1 MTTSPLTRRLSVLAA
16 VALLTAGAFYIGY
29 RLGSDA
35 PGDTDL
41 VRMVDQRVEQRLD
54 AAGLDEEAFGE
65 RVRAEI
71 EAWVA
76 EQRRAAASRQ
86 TARPQVP
93 PIRPDDHVRGA
104 PDARISLI
112 EYSDYECPYCKR
124 FHGTAIELLDRYEG
138 EVNWV
143 YRHFPISSHDPA
155 ATREAEAAECAGELG
170 GNEAFWAVSDAI
182 FERTRSN
189 GRGIDGGL
197 APLAAGAG
205 LETSAFTECLDSGR
219 MKARVQR
226 DLREGQGAG
235 VRGTPGNFLL
245 DRATGE
251 IVPMT
256 GARPLGQ
263 LAAAVDR
270 LLADEA
276 P

>member
-1 MTTSPLTRRLSVLAA
+1 MTTSRLTRRLSALAA
-16 VALLTAGAFYIGY
+16 VALLTAGALYLGY

-35 PGDTDL
+35 PTDTDL
-41 VRMVDQRVEQRLD
+41 TRLVDQRIEQRLD
-54 AAGLDEEAFGE
+54 AAGLDEEKFGA

-76 EQRRAAASRQ
+76 QQRQAAASRQ
-86 TARPQVP
+86 GTRSQVP
-93 PIRPDDHVRGA
+93 PIRPDDHVRGN

-124 FHGTAIELLDRYEG
+124 FHGTAIELVERYAG

-143 YRHFPISSHDPA
+143 YRHFPLSSHDPA
-155 ATREAEAAECAGELG
+155 ATREAEAAECAAELR

-189 GRGIDGGL
+189 GRGVDGGL
-197 APLAAGAG
+197 AALAAGAG
-205 LETSAFTECLDSGR
+205 LDRDAFAECLDSGR
-219 MKARVQR
+219 MQARVQR
-226 DLREGQGAG
+226 DLREGQRAG

-245 DRATGE
+245 DRATGKV
-251 IVPMT
+251 VPMT

-270 LLADEA
+270 LLAEEA